1 MKKAPE
7 SKSAPGFEKA
17 SEPGELVYSDL
28 LGPLPESINANYS
41 YAAVFIDAFSSY
53 ISVYPMR
60 YKDDLERNYQQ
71 YEADMAPYFKTFTR
85 RFHSDN
91 GGDFINN
98 SLAEFLRSNE
108 VRHTKSAPYAPNQ
121 NTIAEQAMWMEA
133 LHRHPSDAP

>member
-1 MKKAPE
+1 MSKLSKLTVGCNIYVPSRLAVTHRNTCDVCVESSMKKAPE

-60 YKDDLERNYQQ
+60 YKNDLERNYQQ
-71 YEADMAPYFKTFTR
+71 YEADMAPYFKNLYTPFPLGQWGR
-85 RFHSDN
+85 
-91 GGDFINN
+91 
-98 SLAEFLRSNE
+98 
-108 VRHTKSAPYAPNQ
+108 VYQ
-121 NTIAEQAMWMEA
+121 
-133 LHRHPSDAP
+133 